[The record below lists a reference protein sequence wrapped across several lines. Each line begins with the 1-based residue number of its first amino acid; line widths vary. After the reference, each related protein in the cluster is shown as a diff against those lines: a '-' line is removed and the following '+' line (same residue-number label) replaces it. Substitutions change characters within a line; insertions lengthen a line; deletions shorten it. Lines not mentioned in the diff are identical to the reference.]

1 MKPRRPARRRPRLY
15 LLLPALFVIIAL
27 AAAGG
32 YWTYQYGLR
41 PAAASGPAQRFVVRT
56 GESAPTVATHLKKQG
71 LIRHRDAFITYLNLH
86 GLRSR
91 LQAGTYSLEPT
102 LSGQAIANI
111 LVQGRAVSDHLVIP
125 EGYRLAQIR
134 ELAIGQGISGKD
146 FDAAL
151 QAPHTQSF
159 LASKP
164 PAANLEGYLFP
175 DSYRVNSAIT
185 AKMIVDTMLDTFGKR
200 VGPEYVQAFAAQG
213 LSLHQALTIAS
224 LVEREVSIEADRP
237 IVAQIFLKRYRTGM
251 PLGSD
256 SSVQYIADQSGT
268 PFNLDVNSP
277 YNTRK
282 FTGLPPGPIGS
293 PGLSSLDAVAHPAH
307 TDYLYFLSGN
317 DGKTYFAK
325 TFAEHE
331 RNIAKYLR

>member
-1 MKPRRPARRRPRLY
+1 MMPRRPPQRRSKLY
-15 LLLPALFVIIAL
+15 LLLPTLFVFIAL
-27 AAAGG
+27 AVSAA
-32 YWTYQYGLR
+32 YWAYQYGLR
-41 PAAASGPAQRFVVRT
+41 PAAASGPAQRFVVRP

-86 GLRSR
+86 GLRTR

-102 LSGQAIANI
+102 LSGQAIADI
-111 LVQGRAVSDHLVIP
+111 LVRGRTMSDHLVIP

-151 QAPHTQSF
+151 QATHNHPF

-164 PAANLEGYLFP
+164 PKANLEGYLFP
-175 DSYRVNSAIT
+175 DSYRVNSATT
-185 AKMIVDTMLDTFGKR
+185 AKILVGAMLDTFGKR

-213 LSLHQALTIAS
+213 LNLHQALTIAS
-224 LVEREVSIEADRP
+224 LVEREVSIESDRP
-237 IVAQIFLKRYRTGM
+237 IVAQIFLKRHRIGM

-282 FTGLPPGPIGS
+282 FAGLPPGPIGS
-293 PGLSSLDAVAHPAH
+293 PGLSALNAVAHPAH

-325 TFAEHE
+325 TYAEHE